1 MRTLMQDFFMNVT
14 NLLNDLICIENVR
27 HTITI

>member
-1 MRTLMQDFFMNVT
+1 MRTLMHDFFMNAT
-14 NLLNDLICIENVR
+14 NLQDDLICIENVR